1 MYKVFF
7 NGHQL
12 FWDTEINNSSKDNIA
27 QLIEVEYFDDLFELL
42 SELEKKE
49 HVVKLIIVS
58 KNRFSLMQMV
68 CENMTLIPA
77 AGGLV
82 ENENGEFLFIKRLGR
97 WDLPKG
103 KIEVGES
110 TKEAAV
116 REVEE
121 ECGVNELRIV
131 KPLPS
136 TFHLY
141 RSPFIK
147 KENNWV
153 FKETFW
159 FKMNYAGTGKLI
171 PQIKEQIEEARWF
184 AKSEFAV
191 IFENTYGNIRDLLT
205 NYFD

>member
-12 FWDTEINNSSKDNIA
+12 FWDTEINNSSKDNII
-27 QLIEVEYFDDLFELL
+27 QLVEIEYFDDLFNLL
-42 SELEKKE
+42 SKLEKKE

-58 KNRFSLMQMV
+58 KNHSSLMQMV
-68 CENMTLIPA
+68 SENMTLIPA

-103 KIEVGES
+103 KIEAGES
-110 TKEAAV
+110 TKEAAR

-131 KPLPS
+131 KSLPS

-153 FKETFW
+153 LKETFW
-159 FKMNYAGTGKLI
+159 FKMNYSGTGRLI